1 MIDFLKAKKLLIDDI
16 ILALVKGDQVI
27 TSEKRGISFLL
38 SLAYENK
45 YQGYSAADKIVGKAA
60 AFLYVIMQV
69 ENVYGETITKRA
81 VEILRQANINVEYKI
96 LTENIINRTNTGLC
110 PMELIVLNI
119 EDKEEA
125 FMALKKKINE

>member
-16 ILALVKGDQVI
+16 TLVLVKGDQVI

-38 SLAYENK
+38 SLANENK

>member
-16 ILALVKGDQVI
+16 TLVLVKGDQVI

-38 SLAYENK
+38 SLACENK

>member
-16 ILALVKGDQVI
+16 ILALVKDDQVI

-38 SLAYENK
+38 SLACENK

>member
-1 MIDFLKAKKLLIDDI
+1 MINFLKAKKLLIDDI
-16 ILALVKGDQVI
+16 TLVLVKGDQVI

-38 SLAYENK
+38 SLACENK

>member
-16 ILALVKGDQVI
+16 TLVLVKGDQVI

>member
-1 MIDFLKAKKLLIDDI
+1 
-16 ILALVKGDQVI
+16 
-27 TSEKRGISFLL
+27 
-38 SLAYENK
+38 
-45 YQGYSAADKIVGKAA
+45 
-60 AFLYVIMQV
+60 MQV

>member
-16 ILALVKGDQVI
+16 ILALVKDDQVI

>member
-16 ILALVKGDQVI
+16 TLVLVKGDQVI

-110 PMELIVLNI
+110 PMELTVLNI
-119 EDKEEA
+119 EDKDEA
-125 FMALKKKINE
+125 FMALKKKIGK

>member
-16 ILALVKGDQVI
+16 TLVLVKDDQVI

-38 SLAYENK
+38 SLANENK

-81 VEILRQANINVEYKI
+81 TEILRQANINVEYKI